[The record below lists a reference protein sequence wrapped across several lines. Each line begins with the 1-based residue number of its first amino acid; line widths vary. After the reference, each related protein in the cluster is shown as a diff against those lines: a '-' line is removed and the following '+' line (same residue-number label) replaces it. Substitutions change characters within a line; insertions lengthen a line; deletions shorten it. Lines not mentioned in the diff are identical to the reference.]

1 MKPDALTSSLV
12 RFARG
17 VSYAD
22 LAPSTVHAIVGNLVD
37 TVGCAAAGMSAQA
50 PTIAR
55 TIASTTGG
63 SYVASAFGVPH
74 PVQVDAAIFA
84 NAAAVRNRDWHD
96 GGINA
101 GHPSDV
107 TSAVLATAEATGASI
122 ERAIEAIFATYE
134 VVGALGKDDQFA
146 GKGVRNL
153 IVTLATVTGVG
164 MLLGLTDEQLAEAVG
179 IGIAPN
185 VPLGIDN
192 LIRQSH
198 WKSLGAAHASMTA
211 SMAAQLAK
219 FGMAGPPGLLRPGNA
234 LFEKISG
241 EFDLDNLGELVNGKT
256 VPERIAHKFFPC
268 FTESQG
274 PVAMMLDVRKE
285 VDPGDVEAI
294 SLRVTRSAWRQGAG
308 VRASE
313 NRKWDPPTPDIA
325 GHSFPYLM
333 AKALTG
339 GTISSSSFDIAQV
352 TDPELRPL
360 MAKVTVDEDAEF
372 TARRKSHLEENAVLD
387 VTLKGGRHISLHSA
401 YPRGHVK
408 NPMTD
413 DELTVKFDAS
423 VSLVL
428 RPPEHEELRDRLW
441 NLPAEQNL
449 TRIAEIFRQFSPD
462 DAVSSKGRG

>member
-1 MKPDALTSSLV
+1 MKPDPLTGSLV

-17 VSYAD
+17 VSYAE
-22 LAPSTVHAIVGNLVD
+22 LTPSAVHAIVGNLVD
-37 TVGCAAAGMSAQA
+37 TIGCAAAGFGAAA
-50 PTIAR
+50 PTVARAIAG
-55 TIASTTGG
+55 TTGG
-63 SYVASAFGVPH
+63 TQVASAFGLPH

-107 TSAVLATAEATGASI
+107 TSAVLATAEATGAST
-122 ERAIEAIFATYE
+122 ERVIEAIFATYE
-134 VVGALGKDDQFA
+134 IVGALGKDDQFA

-153 IVTLATVTGVG
+153 IVTLAAVTGVG
-164 MLLGLTDEQLAEAVG
+164 MLLELTDEQLADA
-179 IGIAPN
+179 IGISVAPN

-211 SMAAQLAK
+211 STAAQLAK
-219 FGMAGPPGLLRPGNA
+219 FGLAGPTGLLRPGNA

-256 VPERIAHKFFPC
+256 VPERVAHKFFPC

-274 PVAMMLDVRKE
+274 PVALMLDVRKE
-285 VDPGDVEAI
+285 VDPDDVEAI
-294 SLRVTRSAWRQGAG
+294 SLRVTHSAWRQGGG
-308 VRASE
+308 VRNSE

-333 AKALTG
+333 ARALTDG
-339 GTISSSSFDIAQV
+339 PISISTFDLARV

-372 TARRKSHLEENAVLD
+372 TARRKSHREENAVLD
-387 VTLKGGRHISLHSA
+387 VTLKGGRHVSLRSA
-401 YPRGHVK
+401 HPRGHVM

-413 DELTVKFDAS
+413 DELTMKFDTS
-423 VSLVL
+423 VSTVL
-428 RPPEHEELRDRLW
+428 RPPEHEELRHRLW
-441 NLPAEQNL
+441 NLTAERDL
-449 TRIAEIFRQFSPD
+449 TRIAEIFRQFSLD
-462 DAVSSKGRG
+462 DDVSSKGRS